1 MKKDGD
7 AGKELERLIG
17 IIARLREPGGC
28 PWDRKQTIRTL
39 TDYLLEEVYEAVEA
53 CLAGDAT
60 AAEEE
65 LGDVFMEIVFLC
77 RLFEEKGA
85 FAAAAALAGINTKM
99 IDRHPHVF
107 AGEKVSGSDQVV
119 EEWNRR
125 KLEEKGRSSVLD
137 GVGGNLPALLEAFE
151 LGRKAASVGFDWPD
165 TDGVLK
171 KLQEEIGELE
181 NARGQGDAGKVEEEM
196 GDIFFTLVNLSRFL
210 SIDAEKAATGAIDKF
225 LRRFAYITAGL
236 AARGQSLQN
245 ATPGDMDALWN
256 EAKEKRI

>member
-165 TDGVLK
+165 TEGVLRK
-171 KLQEEIGELE
+171 MDEETVELKE
-181 NARGQGDAGKVEEEM
+181 AVSHGNVRKIEEEAGDLLLTAASLVRHLGINPEVALRRANRKFSGRFRKVEEGLTGNGRKPGEATLEEM
-196 GDIFFTLVNLSRFL
+196 D
-210 SIDAEKAATGAIDKF
+210 E
-225 LRRFAYITAGL
+225 
-236 AARGQSLQN
+236 
-245 ATPGDMDALWN
+245 LWDRTK
-256 EAKEKRI
+256 KEE